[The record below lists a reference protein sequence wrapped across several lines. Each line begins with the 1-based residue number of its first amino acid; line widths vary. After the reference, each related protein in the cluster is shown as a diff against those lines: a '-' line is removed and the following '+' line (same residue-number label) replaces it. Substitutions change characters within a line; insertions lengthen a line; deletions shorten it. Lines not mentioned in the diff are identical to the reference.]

1 MLFSILPAWSFFFF
15 FSLISEPLHNPANT
29 THDIIFSMMKK
40 DTMEE
45 EEEDLSVVYEE
56 RVIQTRSKST
66 RSH

>member
-1 MLFSILPAWSFFFF
+1 
-15 FSLISEPLHNPANT
+15 
-29 THDIIFSMMKK
+29 MKK

-66 RSH
+66 HSR